1 MKKIIILSAIST
13 SLLGLSTAQAKHN
26 DQHVSLNPSLIKAE
40 RISDQKRILARTLS
54 QHYEQLAPLL
64 HATID
69 EENPQAPLSVFLD
82 HQSQLAFTQQMVQA
96 DEKIRQWKGIENEA
110 SELLEV
116 RLANKNSLNAWQ
128 DTNVEPLFAYEP
140 SGDDSQWQYIEAFDV
155 YGNVHQLNVYQ
166 APEVP
171 VFVIDSNSDTELKA
185 GLNVMR
191 AKIEQRSKELFKKH
205 KQDEKQSV
213 HSPSALTPDQKLAT
227 APIQTTQLKKIRL
240 EYDQEPWISGRA
252 EVFALVNGV
261 NPSRDTPTLD
271 LVEMPYL
278 DYDKTDYFPD
288 QVMVHWSRYRWGAA
302 DIVLMEQDDGTNYAE
317 LAVLL
322 MQVAEEVLKSI
333 PDPEVQGYAIIP
345 QITTKIIQALPDGVL
360 TNDDDF
366 VDVFYTIMQDSS
378 YVDHPAA
385 GGNAVVTLEP
395 LEIDPT
401 RP

>member
-13 SLLGLSTAQAKHN
+13 LLIGLSTAQAKNNHQN
-26 DQHVSLNPSLIKAE
+26 ISVNPSLIKAE
-40 RISDQKRILARTLS
+40 RISAQKRMLAQKLS
-54 QHYEQLAPLL
+54 QNYKQLAPLL
-64 HATID
+64 RANINEQHT
-69 EENPQAPLSVFLD
+69 QAPLSTFLD

-96 DEKIRQWKGIENEA
+96 DKKIRKWKGIENETN
-110 SELLEV
+110 ELLEV

-128 DTNVEPLFAYEP
+128 DSKVDPLFSYEP
-140 SGDDSQWQYIEAFDV
+140 SGDDSQWQYIEAFDI
-155 YGNVHQLNVYQ
+155 YGNVHQLDVYQ

-171 VFVIDSNSDTELKA
+171 VFVIDSNSDKELKA

-191 AKIEQRSKELFKKH
+191 AKIKQISKSSLVQQNEEL
-205 KQDEKQSV
+205 SN
-213 HSPSALTPDQKLAT
+213 HSPSTLMSEQKLTT

-252 EVFALVNGV
+252 EVFALINGV
-261 NPSRDTPTLD
+261 DPSRDKPTID
-271 LVEMPYL
+271 LIEMPYL
-278 DYDKTDYFPD
+278 DYDQTDYFPD
-288 QVMVHWSRYRWGAA
+288 QVLVHWTRYRWGAA
-302 DIVLMEQDDGTNYAE
+302 DIILMEQDDGTDYAE

-322 MQVAEEVLKSI
+322 MQVAEEILKSI

-345 QITTKIIQALPDGVL
+345 QITTKIIQALPDGIL

-385 GGNAVVTLEP
+385 GGNAVITLEP